1 MSLPLKA
8 LPILA
13 IWFVASVMPANAGIV
28 CDGNFQ
34 IVNGQPVSTPYC
46 EDEQLAH
53 ALRWRG
59 AKTSGEAIRRSAE
72 LKRESCLIAPN
83 GESGCANYAE

>member
-34 IVNGQPVSTPYC
+34 M
-46 EDEQLAH
+46 QLS
-53 ALRWRG
+53 LR
-59 AKTSGEAIRRSAE
+59 
-72 LKRESCLIAPN
+72 
-83 GESGCANYAE
+83 